1 MTKVRAMR
9 AEMRGFRAHGRLLSI
24 GRQESYKRPEVF
36 FLIERMRVRTR
47 VDARNE
53 DQKGSLRR
61 EQRTGM

>member
-9 AEMRGFRAHGRLLSI
+9 AEMRGFRAYGRLLSI
-24 GRQESYKRPEVF
+24 GRPGGFALRGESYKRPEVF

-53 DQKGSLRR
+53 D
-61 EQRTGM
+61 E